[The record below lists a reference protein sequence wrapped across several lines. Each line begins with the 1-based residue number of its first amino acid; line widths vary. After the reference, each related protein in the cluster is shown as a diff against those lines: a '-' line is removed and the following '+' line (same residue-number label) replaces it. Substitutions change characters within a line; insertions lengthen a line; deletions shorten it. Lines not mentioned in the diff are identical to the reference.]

1 MISFL
6 GRSIMM
12 PMEKVAMMEAM
23 IILAGIV
30 VAKVESGISYFIT
43 FCDNMLCN
51 YEKLFIVYCF

>member
-1 MISFL
+1 
-6 GRSIMM
+6 MM

-30 VAKVESGISYFIT
+30 VAKVESGISYLIT